1 MWELRP
7 VRPGSPT
14 SFARSPMSPSMLRS
28 SRNTTL
34 HSFLLTALLR
44 KFCFL
49 HTNAM
54 RVRAM

>member
-7 VRPGSPT
+7 VGPGPPT
-14 SFARSPMSPSMLRS
+14 SFARSLMPPSMLRS

-34 HSFLLTALLR
+34 HSFLLSALLR
-44 KFCFL
+44 KFCIL